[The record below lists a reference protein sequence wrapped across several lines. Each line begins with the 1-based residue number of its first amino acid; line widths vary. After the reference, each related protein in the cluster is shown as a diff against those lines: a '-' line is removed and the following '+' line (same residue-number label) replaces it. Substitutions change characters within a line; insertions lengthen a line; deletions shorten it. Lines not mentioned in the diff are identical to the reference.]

1 MSIAVIGPVT
11 KDMIVIGKN
20 KKEQIGGTAFYSGI
34 ALANL
39 GIKTKIFTKLSV
51 KDKSLLSNMKHK
63 NIELFPYFCK
73 STTCFRNIYL
83 GDERQQFVD
92 SISAPF
98 SVKDVKGAGNCRFVH
113 LGPLT
118 KGDIPLS
125 VIKYLKSLGLTI
137 SLDVQGY
144 LRRIRN
150 KKISLMKWKDKEKF
164 LKYVDILK
172 ADKKEAKVLTGKD
185 ERLAAMTLAAMGP
198 AEAIITDGEHGSL
211 IYSQNR
217 YYRIP
222 AFSPGVTKDVT
233 GCGDT
238 YMAAYLAKRM
248 QSSDLKECGLFAAR
262 CATAKIE
269 RGVFNA
275 SEKDVGDRLIP

>member
-1 MSIAVIGPVT
+1 MSIAIVGSVT
-11 KDMIVIGKN
+11 KDRIILGN
-20 KKEQIGGTAFYSGI
+20 SEREQIGGTAFYSSI
-34 ALANL
+34 TLANL

-63 NIELFPYFCK
+63 NIELFPCFCK
-73 STTCFRNIYL
+73 STTQFRNIYSD
-83 GDERQQFVD
+83 DERQQFVD

-98 SVKDVKGAGNCRFVH
+98 SVQDIRNIRDCRFVH

-118 KGDIPLS
+118 RGDIPLS

-150 KKISLMKWKDKEKF
+150 KKVSLIKWKDKEKF

-172 ADKKEAKVLTGKD
+172 ADKKEAKVLTGKTG
-185 ERLAAMTLAAMGP
+185 RAALAAMGP
-198 AEAIITDGEHGSL
+198 AEVVITDGGHGSL

-217 YYRIP
+217 CYRIP
-222 AFSPGVTKDVT
+222 AFSPRVTKDVT

-238 YMAAYLAKRM
+238 YMAAYLAKRLK
-248 QSSDLKECGLFAAR
+248 SSNIKECGVFAAR
-262 CATAKIE
+262 CATIKIE
-269 RGVFNA
+269 KGTFRGF
-275 SEKDVGDRLIP
+275 KY